1 MSDLPGK
8 VLRLAAD
15 GKASNRFALALTRS
29 THKTIRLSQSL
40 AAALLKDLSAWPR
53 WSGDLTLVAY
63 DEVRVRLVVC

>member
-29 THKTIRLSQSL
+29 TYKTIRLSQSL
-40 AAALLKDLSAWPR
+40 AAALPKDLSAWPR
-53 WSGDLTLVAY
+53 WSGALTLVAY